1 MGYKDYYTILGLGR
15 SASPEEIQRSYR
27 KLARKYHPDVNK
39 EPGAE
44 DRFKELGEAYAVLKD
59 DKKRALYDQYG
70 ESWKAVSEGH
80 APPPS
85 GADRIHVDFQGA
97 GFDPG
102 QYQDLGS
109 LFDSIFGVDFTGKAK
124 GKRQT
129 TYRRD
134 WPTAG
139 DDQEATMALTLEE
152 AGQGGE
158 RTVHLTDP
166 AANRKRSYTVRFP
179 PGVRDGQRI
188 RLVGQGSK
196 GTSGGPDGDLYLRV
210 QLEPHSVF
218 RLEGADLHIT
228 LPATPRGAA
237 LGAEVEV
244 PTLDGT
250 VRTKIPPG
258 SSSGRKIRLR
268 GKGYHRSPTERG
280 DLYIELSIAVPKEL
294 SHEERELLTRLADIS
309 HFNPRVHLGRT
320 A

>member
-1 MGYKDYYTILGLGR
+1 MGYKDYYTILGVAR
-15 SASPEEIQRSYR
+15 SASQEEIQRAYR

-39 EPGAE
+39 ESGAE
-44 DRFKELGEAYAVLKD
+44 ERFKELGEAYAVLKD

-80 APPPS
+80 VPPS
-85 GADRIHVDFQGA
+85 GAERIHVDFQGA

-102 QYQDLGS
+102 QFQDLGS
-109 LFDSIFGVDFTGKAK
+109 LFDSIFGVDFAGK
-124 GKRQT
+124 GRGRRRT

-139 DDQEATMALTLEE
+139 EDQEATLALTLEE

-158 RTVHLTDP
+158 RTVQLTDP
-166 AANRKRSYTVRFP
+166 ATDRKRSYTVRIP

-188 RLVGQGSK
+188 RLAGQGSR

-210 QLEPHSVF
+210 QLKPHPLF
-218 RLEGADLHIT
+218 RLDGADLHIT
-228 LPATPRGAA
+228 LPVTPWEAA

-244 PTLDGT
+244 PTLDGN
-250 VRTKIPPG
+250 VRVKIPPG

-268 GKGYHRSPTERG
+268 GKGYHRTQRERG
-280 DLYIELSIAVPKEL
+280 DLYIELSVAVPKEL
-294 SHEERELLTRLADIS
+294 NNEERDLLTRLADIS